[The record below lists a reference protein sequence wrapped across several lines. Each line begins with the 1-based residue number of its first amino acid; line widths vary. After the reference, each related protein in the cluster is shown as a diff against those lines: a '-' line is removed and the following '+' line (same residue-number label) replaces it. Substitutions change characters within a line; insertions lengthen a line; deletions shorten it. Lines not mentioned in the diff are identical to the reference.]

1 MRKPIFQKDKHY
13 TFSDY
18 FAFNHPAEEIV
29 AELGYTLQFQNLNF
43 PTDSMSDPHIA
54 EQLTASY
61 YDLLPKISLNSESAK
76 REVMIAPLLH
86 ALLHQ
91 MDARLNI
98 EYPLQV
104 DDIRLGG
111 TLDYLL
117 RGRQEVV
124 IIEAKKSDLER
135 GFNQL
140 AAELIALDSYENDE
154 SPTLL
159 YGAISVGEI
168 WRFAQLDRQKK
179 CIQRDIHSFRFPE
192 DVSEILAILKGML
205 S

>member
-18 FAFNHPAEEIV
+18 FSLNHPAEEIV
-29 AELGYTLQFQNLNF
+29 AELGYTLQFQDLKF
-43 PTDSMSDPHIA
+43 PTDVASDPRIA
-54 EQLTASY
+54 EQLATSY
-61 YDLLPKISLNSESAK
+61 YALLPKISLNSESAK

-91 MDARLNI
+91 MDVRLNI

-140 AAELIALDSYENDE
+140 AAELIALDSYESND
-154 SPTLL
+154 SSTML
-159 YGAISVGEI
+159 YGAVSVGEI

-192 DVSEILAILKGML
+192 DVGDILAILKGML

>member
-18 FAFNHPAEEIV
+18 FALNHPPEEIV
-29 AELGYTLQFQNLNF
+29 AELGYTLQFQALNF
-43 PTDSMSDPHIA
+43 PMDIASDPRIA
-54 EQLTASY
+54 EQLATAY
-61 YDLLPKISLNSESAK
+61 YELLPKISLNSESAK

-86 ALLHQ
+86 ALLRQ
-91 MDARLNI
+91 MDIRLNI

-117 RGRQEVV
+117 RGRQDVV
-124 IIEAKKSDLER
+124 VIEAKKSDLER

-140 AAELIALDSYENDE
+140 AAELIALDFYENDE
-154 SPTLL
+154 SPTML

-192 DVSEILAILKGML
+192 DVNDILAILKDML

>member
-1 MRKPIFQKDKHY
+1 MRKPIFQKNKHY

-18 FAFNHPAEEIV
+18 FTFNYPAEEIV
-29 AELGYTLQFQNLNF
+29 AELGYTLQFKALNF
-43 PTDSMSDPHIA
+43 PTSDGIDPHIA

-61 YDLLPKISLNSESAK
+61 YHLLPKISLNSEIAK

-91 MDARLNI
+91 IDVRLNI

-111 TLDYLL
+111 SLDYLL
-117 RGRQEVV
+117 RGQQEVV
-124 IIEAKKSDLER
+124 IIEAKKGDLDR

-140 AAELIALDSYENDE
+140 AAELIALDSYENDD
-154 SPTLL
+154 SPKIL
-159 YGAISVGEI
+159 YGAVSVGDI
-168 WRFAQLDRQKK
+168 WRFAQLNRQKK

-192 DVSEILAILKGML
+192 DVSDILAILKGML